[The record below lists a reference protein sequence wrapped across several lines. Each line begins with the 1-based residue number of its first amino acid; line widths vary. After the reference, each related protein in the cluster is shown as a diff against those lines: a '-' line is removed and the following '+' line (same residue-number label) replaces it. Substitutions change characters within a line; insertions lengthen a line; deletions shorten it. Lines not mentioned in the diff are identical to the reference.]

1 MQGKKN
7 LLTFFCTLSQYST
20 IQPRLLATRNPPA
33 PARKNTRPVVKE
45 RGPMHYILHMY
56 RPLSDMP
63 ASDLKPE
70 ADSHGDGPRFK
81 V

>member
-7 LLTFFCTLSQYST
+7 LLTFFCTLFNYST
-20 IQPRLLATRNPPA
+20 TPLSNSYPP